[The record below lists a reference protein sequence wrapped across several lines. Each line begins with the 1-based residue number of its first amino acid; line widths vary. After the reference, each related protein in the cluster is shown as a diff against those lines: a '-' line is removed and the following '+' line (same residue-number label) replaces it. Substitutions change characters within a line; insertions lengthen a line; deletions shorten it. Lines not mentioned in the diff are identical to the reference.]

1 MATKSNGFRTRTAR
15 EGVVSDNVAIGLGLK
30 LLDQGVMTM
39 GFFSGLPLR
48 VLFTLALIALAPSAI
63 AQLIDPNNHCVYMPG
78 STQCQ
83 PIQKPAP
90 PQVSGP
96 PYDQFLDLVRR
107 SNINIEDHPT
117 YSQGYFET
125 RAQTYCE
132 LLQQGEM
139 MKLTQE
145 ITFPPVVNWS
155 ETTNDR
161 PRLETAILRIGTLN
175 YCNAHWSQERQW
187 EATFTR

>member
-1 MATKSNGFRTRTAR
+1 VRPHVKAALDRRVENEGCDLQAVGTVAKGAHACPWGFRRTAR
-15 EGVVSDNVAIGLGLK
+15 R
-30 LLDQGVMTM
+30 T
-39 GFFSGLPLR
+39 
-48 VLFTLALIALAPSAI
+48 
-63 AQLIDPNNHCVYMPG
+63 
-78 STQCQ
+78 
-83 PIQKPAP
+83 
-90 PQVSGP
+90 
-96 PYDQFLDLVRR
+96 FLDLVRR